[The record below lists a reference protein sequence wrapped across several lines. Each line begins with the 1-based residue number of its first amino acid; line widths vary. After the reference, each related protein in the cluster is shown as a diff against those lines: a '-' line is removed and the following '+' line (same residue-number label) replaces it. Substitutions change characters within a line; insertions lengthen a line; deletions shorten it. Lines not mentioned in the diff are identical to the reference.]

1 MKLVLLLVAAFLS
14 FACIPSL
21 EGARREG
28 IAQRKAL
35 PPTAVGTAPA
45 QKCDSL
51 NSKHAGQVAFAT
63 GFGVLALGGAIP
75 TVLLNDET
83 SKRDKNLRLSIE
95 IGAGIFSARA
105 AGMTVEA
112 AFTAAEWSREGCGA
126 Q

>member
-1 MKLVLLLVAAFLS
+1 MKWVLLLVAAFLS

-45 QKCDSL
+45 QKCDAL

-63 GFGVLALGGAIP
+63 GVGEASSFEQFTLIQAVALDEPPFAGS
-75 TVLLNDET
+75 TELNM
-83 SKRDKNLRLSIE
+83 R
-95 IGAGIFSARA
+95 
-105 AGMTVEA
+105 
-112 AFTAAEWSREGCGA
+112 
-126 Q
+126 